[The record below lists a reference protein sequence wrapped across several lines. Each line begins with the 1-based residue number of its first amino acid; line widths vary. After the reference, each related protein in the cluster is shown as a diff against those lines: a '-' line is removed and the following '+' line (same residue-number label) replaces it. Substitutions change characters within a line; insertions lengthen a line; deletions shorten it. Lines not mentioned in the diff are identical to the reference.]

1 MKLVFL
7 GVASDKY
14 CNNGRHKD
22 WKDWK
27 SQMTGTIT

>member
-1 MKLVFL
+1 MELVFL
-7 GVASDKY
+7 GIASDSY
-14 CNNGRHKD
+14 CNNGSNKD